1 MGLDKTTLAN
11 SIKAALDATLL
22 QAQDKDNDGDDVR
35 QSYANAIADA
45 FDTYVKGIEI
55 VIGPSVIVVAGSS
68 TTQTNALPITISN
81 TPPNSI
87 T

>member
-1 MGLDKTTLAN
+1 MALDKTALAD
-11 SIKAALDATLL
+11 SIKAALDATLA
-22 QAQDKDNDGDDVR
+22 QAQDKNNNGSVVR
-35 QSYANAIADA
+35 QNYANAIADA

-68 TTQTNALPITISN
+68 TTQTNAIPITISN